1 MSEQTL
7 ANDTVSNSEVFRE
20 TDTTKSILVTGGTG
34 LVGSHLI
41 QQLVK
46 KGKKV
51 KALYRKEIPSI
62 KGLEDVLWTK
72 GDILDVISL
81 DEAMADVDHVYHCA
95 AIVSFNPRKKR
106 ELFQTNI
113 EGTANVVNACLRA
126 AVEKLCFVSSVAAL
140 GKSKKGIEI
149 NEKTA
154 WTEDS
159 NISSYGK
166 SKYLAEVEVWR
177 GIAEGLQA
185 VIVNPSTILGAGD
198 WNEGSTKIFK
208 TAFEE
213 FPWYTEGVT
222 GFVDVKDVTN
232 GMIQLMESNISAEK
246 FILSAA
252 NRNFKEIFTLAAKSF
267 EKKPPGK
274 KVTPLMAHMVRY
286 AEGIK
291 AMFSG
296 EDPLL
301 TKETAEAAQSVVL
314 FDNTKLRS
322 FLPSFAYNSI
332 EETISRVC
340 GELKAKYEL

>member
-7 ANDTVSNSEVFRE
+7 EYDDVRNSEGFRE
-20 TDTTKSILVTGGTG
+20 TDETKYVLVTGGTG

-41 QQLVK
+41 EQLVK
-46 KGKKV
+46 EGKKV
-51 KALYRKEIPSI
+51 KALYRKKIPPTINSENLVWI
-62 KGLEDVLWTK
+62 E

-81 DEAMADVDHVYHCA
+81 DEAMADVKHVYHCA
-95 AIVSFNPRKKR
+95 AIVSFNPGKKR
-106 ELFQTNI
+106 QLFQTNI

-126 AVEKLCFVSSVAAL
+126 NVAKLGYVSSVAAL
-140 GKSKKGIEI
+140 GKSKKGIAI
-149 NEKTA
+149 NEKNA
-154 WTEDS
+154 WTENS
-159 NISSYGK
+159 NTSNYGK

-222 GFVDVKDVTN
+222 GFVDVKDVAN
-232 GMIQLMESNISAEK
+232 GMIQLMESDISAEK

-252 NRNFKEIFTLAAKSF
+252 NRKFKDIFTLAANAF
-267 EKKPPGK
+267 GKKPPSK
-274 KVTPLMAHMVRY
+274 KVTPLMALLIRY
-286 AEGIK
+286 AESIK
-291 AMFSG
+291 SMFSK
-296 EDPLL
+296 EEPLL

-314 FDNTKLRS
+314 FDNSKLQT
-322 FLPSFAYNSI
+322 FLPTFTYNSI
-332 EETISRVC
+332 EDTISRVC
-340 GELKAKYEL
+340 QELKDKYVL